1 MKLEIEST
9 LEFENRSPSRL
20 VARPGANIELECRID
35 CSHSPSLSSL
45 NRSPRIHIEK
55 LGGSG
60 GNSSTSS
67 RTTNSSQ
74 AKLVLENIEHARDG
88 GRYVCYSEV
97 VHDSTNTPF
106 LYFDLVIEEKKS
118 GLSSGIFVIF
128 A

>member
-9 LEFENRSPSRL
+9 LEFEHSSPSRL

-35 CSHSPSLSSL
+35 CSHSPSSSL
-45 NRSPRIHIEK
+45 SRSPRIRIEK

-74 AKLVLENIEHARDG
+74 AKLVLENIEHVRDG

-118 GLSSGIFVIF
+118 GLSSGISVIF